1 MRKIISTLLIFI
13 LTISLSA
20 CGNKEYNKQEN
31 NFKIE
36 VASLTEEESN
46 VLKLFGADIDSKI
59 FDYIVDENTKSVHIK
74 QYILD
79 ENSEWKEQG
88 SSSGQ
93 IKDLKGRIAISI
105 NEKLGLR
112 IAFQDKN
119 GVTSWSS
126 DSEKWGDTTN
136 KARATSWANNSDIVY
151 EQEIPLVIQIIT
163 QSNEISTYGV
173 DSFFDT
179 ERLKG
184 HDSVIAVTITF
195 SQMEL

>member
-1 MRKIISTLLIFI
+1 MRKIISILLILI
-13 LTISLSA
+13 LTGSLSA
-20 CGNKEYNKQEN
+20 CSNKENNKQEN
-31 NFKIE
+31 NLKIE
-36 VASLTEEESN
+36 AASLTEEESN
-46 VLKLFGADIDSKI
+46 ILKLFGADIDSKI
-59 FDYIVDENTKSVHIK
+59 FDYIVDENTKSVRIK

-79 ENSEWKEQG
+79 ENLEWKEQG
-88 SSSGQ
+88 SSSSQ

-105 NEKLGLR
+105 NEELGLR

-126 DSEKWGDTTN
+126 DSEKWGDTIN

-163 QSNEISTYGV
+163 QSNEITTYGV

-195 SQMEL
+195 SQTEL